1 LKAKRSQKAKSKPS
15 GKPKKLS
22 RARATSGASSS
33 SVPAAGA
40 APSPKVKKKHA
51 ARHAR
56 EEMTAQS
63 QSKLDA
69 ADPLSKA
76 NLKKLGLRLG
86 IPFAIG
92 WVIAIAIPGWI
103 PKAVA
108 GAITLVVAA
117 VLLYV
122 LRFSRKS
129 RAVANIIRSADS
141 AESRKEALEQLDEK
155 FKPGDTAA
163 TFAKAQLLLQED
175 PRAALETLEGIKL
188 DKVMAPIADEARC
201 QRGMIHLMLGET
213 DQARV
218 LVDQVELSR
227 HKEPKSRA
235 TLVAVIGEAWARTGQ
250 SKKATELLETFDVN
264 DALYEDVRPQLL
276 RAMAFAYAWSN
287 RSKLMKQTLR
297 KMQAINAQL
306 LMGFITKKKN
316 PMGVSPRGVHPA
328 LEKEAYSMV
337 MRSGAVPRKM
347 QTRRM

>member
-1 LKAKRSQKAKSKPS
+1 MKAKRASKAKAGKAKLAAKPRGASRAKPS
-15 GKPKKLS
+15 A
-22 RARATSGASSS
+22 ARSAA
-33 SVPAAGA
+33 PAAAGGA
-40 APSPKVKKKHA
+40 KLKKKHA
-51 ARHAR
+51 ARQAR
-56 EEMTAQS
+56 EDLTAQS
-63 QSKLDA
+63 RAKLDA
-69 ADPLSKA
+69 ADPLSKD
-76 NLKKLGLRLG
+76 NLRKLGLRLG
-86 IPFAIG
+86 IPLAIG

-108 GAITLVVAA
+108 GGITLVIAL

-129 RAVANIIRSADS
+129 RAVAEIIRSADS
-141 AESRKEALEQLDEK
+141 VEARKDALEQLDEK

-163 TFAKAQLLLQED
+163 TFAKAQLLLQEN
-175 PRAALETLEGIKL
+175 PRAALETLETIKL

-235 TLVAVIGEAWARTGQ
+235 TLAAIIGEAWARTGQ
-250 SKKATELLETFDVN
+250 SKKAIELLETFDIQ
-264 DALYEDVRPQLL
+264 DSLYEDVRPQIL
-276 RAMAFAYAWSN
+276 RALAFAYAWTN
-287 RSKLMKQTLR
+287 RNKLMKKTLR

-347 QTRRM
+347 QTKHM